1 MRKKKCDLFTVLTE
15 SQRLKPCYK
24 LLAFYLEIQVW
35 LDPSGAERQQET
47 QRRQQIIKKQ
57 QHCSTLLGFMGRV
70 HVLSPVFYNSSPGTS
85 EPTDRQQAQLQRANP
100 SCILLP
106 LQAPALGLVST
117 IFCPHIYLQWPGFTY
132 TRFPIALHCPL
143 CFGGM
148 AKRHAEEA
156 SGKSTLELAKPCL
169 APMLPKE
176 TVFLWHLWSK
186 TSLPLASAP
195 SAVFHLWNGG
205 FPSAR

>member
-35 LDPSGAERQQET
+35 LDLSGAEGQQET

-100 SCILLP
+100 GCILLP

-148 AKRHAEEA
+148 AKRHAAGSIWQEHIRA
-156 SGKSTLELAKPCL
+156 CKTLPGTN
-169 APMLPKE
+169 APKGNC
-176 TVFLWHLWSK
+176 F
-186 TSLPLASAP
+186 SLTL
-195 SAVFHLWNGG
+195 VE
-205 FPSAR
+205 

>member
-1 MRKKKCDLFTVLTE
+1 MRKKKSDLFTVLTE
-15 SQRLKPCYK
+15 SQRLNPCYK

-35 LDPSGAERQQET
+35 LDLSGAEGQQET

-100 SCILLP
+100 GCILLP

-117 IFCPHIYLQWPGFTY
+117 IFLPTYLPAVARIHMY
-132 TRFPIALHCPL
+132 KI
-143 CFGGM
+143 
-148 AKRHAEEA
+148 
-156 SGKSTLELAKPCL
+156 SYS
-169 APMLPKE
+169 
-176 TVFLWHLWSK
+176 
-186 TSLPLASAP
+186 TSLSLVFWGNGKKACSRKHLARA
-195 SAVFHLWNGG
+195 H
-205 FPSAR
+205 